1 MNDIY
6 RTIRPKFWTDSKVS
20 ENFTV
25 EDRYMFLYLLT
36 NPHTTICGVY
46 EISFKQ
52 MIVETGYDEARIRK
66 ILDRLINVHGVI
78 DFDSETR
85 EIIILHWSRYNWS
98 SSSSLLAGVRKSAA
112 VIKNTRFK
120 EYVLALVDGRETVY
134 RPSIDGQETSVPV
147 TVTVTDTVTNKD
159 NDSGEETDKNNGPKE
174 SGTIAEIID
183 YLNVKIGSHYKPG
196 TPGTVRLIKARMKE
210 GFSTKDFRTVIDKK
224 VSSWGTD
231 PKMQQYLRPETLFG
245 SKFES
250 YLNEQTGTGSRPI
263 SQRDR
268 ADKDYSFDPSM
279 ME

>member
-1 MNDIY
+1 MNDVF
-6 RTIRPKFWTDSKVS
+6 RMIRPKFWTDPKVA
-20 ENFTV
+20 EDFTV

-36 NPHTTICGVY
+36 NSHTTICGVY

-52 MIVETGYDEARIRK
+52 MIVETGITEDKIKK

-78 DFDSETR
+78 DFDPVTR
-85 EIIILHWSRYNWS
+85 EILILHWNRYNWTMS
-98 SSSSLLAGVRKSAA
+98 NSLLAGVRKSASA
-112 VIKNTRFK
+112 IKNTKFK

-134 RPSIDGQETSVPV
+134 RPSIDGQV
-147 TVTVTDTVTNKD
+147 TYYPYISPDTVTNKD
-159 NDSGEETDKNNGPKE
+159 NDSGEETDKNKGPKE
-174 SGTIAEIID
+174 SETVAEIID

-196 TPGTVRLIKARMKE
+196 TPGTVRMIKARLRE
-210 GFSTKDFRTVIDKK
+210 GFTVENFRTVIDKK

-250 YLNEQTGTGSRPI
+250 YLNEQTGSRPI

-268 ADKDYSFDPSM
+268 ADKDYDFDPSM
-279 ME
+279 MG